1 MKLIKFA
8 SITKKIA
15 LAAFGL
21 FLLLFLP
28 VHLGINLCL
37 LREDGGEWYRNA
49 SHFMGTNYIVKVFE
63 IVLLAS
69 VLFHI
74 VIAILLTIENLLAR
88 PIRYKVATKT
98 KTPFMSRYMIW
109 TGGVIACFLVIHFI
123 NFYFVKFDLVEGK
136 YSADM
141 EQVDKHF
148 QEKAV
153 KLQSGELSETE
164 QASLMA
170 QYQAISQVSM
180 DKMDKNRKNLVNL
193 SKDEVKLYCG
203 EDFKHYEP
211 DFYNM
216 SLELF
221 ANKTYSIIYLL
232 VFVILGF
239 HLFHA
244 IGSLAQTLGLN
255 HKKYT
260 PIIDVVALA
269 YAVLIP
275 LGFAVIPLWL
285 MFMIK

>member
-28 VHLGINLCL
+28 VHMGINLCL

-69 VLFHI
+69 VLLHI
-74 VIAILLTIENLLAR
+74 IIAIILTIENLLAR
-88 PIRYKVATKT
+88 PIRYKVKTKT

-109 TGGVIACFLVIHFI
+109 TGGIIACFLIIHFI

-136 YSADM
+136 YSAEM
-141 EQVDKHF
+141 EQVDKVF

-153 KLQSGELSETE
+153 KLQQGELNEKE
-164 QASLMA
+164 QATLMA
-170 QYQAISQVSM
+170 QYQAISQIPVE
-180 DKMDKNRKNLVNL
+180 KMDKSKKNLVNL
-193 SKDEVKLYCG
+193 SKEEVSLYYG
-203 EDFKHYEP
+203 EGFEDYEP
-211 DFYNM
+211 DFYTM
-216 SLELF
+216 SKDLF
-221 ANKTYSIIYLL
+221 ANKTYSIIYLFAFL
-232 VFVILGF
+232 ILGF
-239 HLFHA
+239 HLYHA
-244 IGSLAQTLGLN
+244 INSLAQTLGLN

-260 PIIDVVALA
+260 PVIDIVSLA
-269 YAVLIP
+269 YAVLMP
-275 LGFAVIPLWL
+275 LGFAIIPIW
-285 MFMIK
+285 MIFIK